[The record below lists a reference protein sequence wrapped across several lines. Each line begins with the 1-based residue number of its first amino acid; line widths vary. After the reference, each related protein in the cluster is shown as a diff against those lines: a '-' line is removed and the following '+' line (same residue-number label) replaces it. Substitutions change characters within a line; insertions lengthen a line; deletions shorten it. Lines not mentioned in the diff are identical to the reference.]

1 MLVDEQGIRIGT
13 RDMRMAPYRTML
25 DLPGGDETEFV
36 VLRAFVPLDEQDA
49 RKELAAYIVGRSDDE
64 HYGELVLYRPPTS
77 NFDGPALSEER
88 IRNDEEVATLQTLLS
103 QRGSTV
109 LFGELL
115 LVPIEN
121 SVLYVRPLYVQ
132 AEGDNTVPELER
144 VIVAV
149 GEDVVMADSLQE
161 ALEVLTDT
169 DLASIFG
176 GSTGASTPSGDNTG
190 DSTGD
195 STGDGAGADPEP
207 IDLPD
212 SVADIVAEL
221 GGLQVD
227 AAKALAE
234 DPPDWIEW
242 GQIQARAQQLLDA
255 LIDAS
260 S

>member
-1 MLVDEQGIRIGT
+1 
-13 RDMRMAPYRTML
+13 
-25 DLPGGDETEFV
+25 
-36 VLRAFVPLDEQDA
+36 
-49 RKELAAYIVGRSDDE
+49 
-64 HYGELVLYRPPTS
+64 
-77 NFDGPALSEER
+77 
-88 IRNDEEVATLQTLLS
+88 
-103 QRGSTV
+103 
-109 LFGELL
+109 
-115 LVPIEN
+115 
-121 SVLYVRPLYVQ
+121 
-132 AEGDNTVPELER
+132 
-144 VIVAV
+144 
-149 GEDVVMADSLQE
+149 MADSLQE

-176 GSTGASTPSGDNTG
+176 GSTGASTPSGDSTG
-190 DSTGD
+190 DNTGD

-212 SVADIVAEL
+212 SVTDIVAEL

>member
-1 MLVDEQGIRIGT
+1 M
-13 RDMRMAPYRTML
+13 
-25 DLPGGDETEFV
+25 
-36 VLRAFVPLDEQDA
+36 
-49 RKELAAYIVGRSDDE
+49 
-64 HYGELVLYRPPTS
+64 
-77 NFDGPALSEER
+77 
-88 IRNDEEVATLQTLLS
+88 
-103 QRGSTV
+103 
-109 LFGELL
+109 
-115 LVPIEN
+115 
-121 SVLYVRPLYVQ
+121 LYVRPLYVQ

-195 STGDGAGADPEP
+195 GAGADQEP

>member
-1 MLVDEQGIRIGT
+1 M
-13 RDMRMAPYRTML
+13 
-25 DLPGGDETEFV
+25 
-36 VLRAFVPLDEQDA
+36 
-49 RKELAAYIVGRSDDE
+49 
-64 HYGELVLYRPPTS
+64 LYRPPTS

-115 LVPIEN
+115 LVPIED

-161 ALEVLTDT
+161 ALEELTDT
-169 DLASIFG
+169 NLDSIFG
-176 GSTGASTPSGDNTG
+176 TAKGVSTPSGDG
-190 DSTGD
+190 
-195 STGDGAGADPEP
+195 TGDGQEP
-207 IDLPD
+207 TDLPD

-221 GGLQVD
+221 GLLQVD

-234 DPPDWIEW
+234 DPPDWIEF
-242 GQIQARAQQLLDA
+242 GQIQARAQQLLDSLVA
-255 LIDAS
+255 AS
-260 S
+260 SS